1 MSEDGVRTE
10 KCKKYQVTALGTAA
24 WGVAW
29 QPRAMLQLAFCSG
42 SLLTFFLFFAVSFKA
57 VFFCRRR
64 SSTARTVS
72 LRIHDQDLEHL
83 EGLARRGSD
92 P

>member
-1 MSEDGVRTE
+1 MSKDGVRTE
-10 KCKKYQVTALGTAA
+10 KCKKYQVTALSTTA
-24 WGVAW
+24 WGLRGSHV
-29 QPRAMLQLAFCSG
+29 RCMQLAFCSG

-64 SSTARTVS
+64 SNTARTAS

>member
-10 KCKKYQVTALGTAA
+10 KCKKYQVTALSTAA

-29 QPRAMLQLAFCSG
+29 QPRAMHAAR
-42 SLLTFFLFFAVSFKA
+42 FLFRVSFDLFFHAVSFKA
-57 VFFCRRR
+57 VFFCRR
-64 SSTARTVS
+64 SGTARTVS

>member
-10 KCKKYQVTALGTAA
+10 KCKKYQVTALSTTA

-29 QPRAMLQLAFCSG
+29 QPRAMLQLAF
-42 SLLTFFLFFAVSFKA
+42 LFRVPFDLFFHAVPFKA

-64 SSTARTVS
+64 RSTARTNS
-72 LRIHDQDLEHL
+72 LRIHNQDLEHL